1 MRLSFICPCYNEEDN
16 IFPLVK
22 AIKDEFPV
30 TDEYEIVFVNDGS
43 QDNTLNKML
52 DAKAVSGCNIK
63 IVDFSRNFGKESAM
77 YAGLEHSSGDIITI
91 IDADLQQNPSVVSKM
106 IYILDSSRDVDCVC
120 AYQENRSENK
130 FYSACK
136 NLFYKIAD
144 KTTEIEFKNGASD
157 FRTFRKCVKDA
168 ILSMPEY
175 HRFSKG
181 IFSWVGFNTVYI
193 PYQADERKNGKSS
206 FSFFSLLKYGINGI
220 INFSTLPIKFAS
232 LVGGSA
238 IVFSIIYAIITII
251 RKLVN
256 NINVDGFTQ
265 LVILITFFGGIQLFS
280 VGIIGEYIAKN
291 YIQSKKRPIYIA
303 RNIIDYK

>member
-91 IDADLQQNPSVVSKM
+91 IDADHQQNPSVVSKM

-120 AYQENRSENK
+120 AYQENRNENK
-130 FYSACK
+130 LYSVK
-136 NLFYKIAD
+136 E
-144 KTTEIEFKNGASD
+144 TSD
-157 FRTFRKCVKDA
+157 LYR
-168 ILSMPEY
+168 P
-175 HRFSKG
+175 
-181 IFSWVGFNTVYI
+181 
-193 PYQADERKNGKSS
+193 
-206 FSFFSLLKYGINGI
+206 KY
-220 INFSTLPIKFAS
+220 
-232 LVGGSA
+232 
-238 IVFSIIYAIITII
+238 Y
-251 RKLVN
+251 
-256 NINVDGFTQ
+256 
-265 LVILITFFGGIQLFS
+265 
-280 VGIIGEYIAKN
+280 
-291 YIQSKKRPIYIA
+291 
-303 RNIIDYK
+303 